1 MKKTFICKNCNKR
14 KPVNIR
20 LTVPQ
25 QYCGDAPCQRAR
37 KAEWQRQ
44 KKATDANYLARQQ
57 QCVRQWQHN
66 KPFHRYMNQYRQHH
80 PDYVAQN
87 CDQQKVRNQKRRLQ
101 LQQQKIVKM
110 DALVKQ
116 REKSTIY
123 VMTPYQ
129 VDASKKI
136 VKMDA
141 LLVQLTVLHRDRS
154 ALLSNFHGL

>member
-1 MKKTFICKNCNKR
+1 MQKTFICKNCEKE
-14 KPVNIR
+14 KPVNIM

-25 QYCGDAPCQRAR
+25 QYCGEAPCQRAR

-44 KKATDANYLARQQ
+44 KKATDAKYRARQQ
-57 QCVRQWQHN
+57 QCVKNWQQN
-66 KPFHRYMNQYRQHH
+66 RPLHRYMSQYRQHH

-87 CDQQKVRNQKRRLQ
+87 RDKQKVRNQKRRLQ

-116 REKSTIY
+116 LEKSTTY

-129 VDASKKI
+129 LDASKKI
-136 VKMDA
+136 VKMDT
-141 LLVQLTVLHRDRS
+141 LLVQLKVLQGDKPAS
-154 ALLSNFHGL
+154 LSNFS